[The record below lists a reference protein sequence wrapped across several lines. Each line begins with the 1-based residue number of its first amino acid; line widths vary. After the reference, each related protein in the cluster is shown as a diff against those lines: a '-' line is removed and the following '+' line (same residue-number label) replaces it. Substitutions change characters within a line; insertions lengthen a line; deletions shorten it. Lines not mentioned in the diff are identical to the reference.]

1 MVSKILYFHPYLG
14 KISNL
19 TIIFFRMGWFNHQL
33 ECFLFWTCQC
43 ILWGIFPRKCNG
55 KLLQLMSFSSKRL
68 PPSPFFEPDFS
79 LLSKLLVKSQCT
91 IYFQIGQ
98 FYKYIT
104 GQQALKMII
113 CLFLSSL
120 FLRKKSKFLPP
131 TGFCKT
137 WCFIFSTFIFLS
149 KW

>member
-1 MVSKILYFHPYLG
+1 
-14 KISNL
+14 
-19 TIIFFRMGWFNHQL
+19 
-33 ECFLFWTCQC
+33 
-43 ILWGIFPRKCNG
+43 
-55 KLLQLMSFSSKRL
+55 MSFSSKRL

-120 FLRKKSKFLPP
+120 FLRKKASFYPQQAFVKCDASFFQPLFFFQSDNLSTRNNPCLSEIP
-131 TGFCKT
+131 SFHNRALAAITGDECEFGTLVNYKCV
-137 WCFIFSTFIFLS
+137 SLALANG
-149 KW
+149 